1 MVDERTPGRQ
11 YLSGFAASSG
21 AGISNRK
28 GTEAN
33 VNVLSCVPSSVK
45 VNTPH
50 PPNILFIILKYILT
64 GNILSPFSTKI
75 PLNNPRPLHKLIC
88 TEQKIHPHNRQL
100 QYKRGEESKGHCIY
114 PHIDR
119 ITDQAKLRITA
130 CTEYTI
136 KVVFTAVPIT

>member
-11 YLSGFAASSG
+11 YLSGSAASSG

-88 TEQKIHPHNRQL
+88 TEQKIHPH
-100 QYKRGEESKGHCIY
+100 RGTAY
-114 PHIDR
+114 THISIVSQIR
-119 ITDQAKLRITA
+119 PNFVSPPARNTPA
-130 CTEYTI
+130 I

>member
-11 YLSGFAASSG
+11 YLSGSAASSG

-50 PPNILFIILKYILT
+50 PSNILFIILKDIFT
-64 GNILSPFSTKI
+64 GNILSPLSTKI
-75 PLNNPRPLHKLIC
+75 PLNNPRPLHKFIR
-88 TEQKIHPHNRQL
+88 TEQKIYPHNR
-100 QYKRGEESKGHCIY
+100 
-114 PHIDR
+114 
-119 ITDQAKLRITA
+119 
-130 CTEYTI
+130 
-136 KVVFTAVPIT
+136 